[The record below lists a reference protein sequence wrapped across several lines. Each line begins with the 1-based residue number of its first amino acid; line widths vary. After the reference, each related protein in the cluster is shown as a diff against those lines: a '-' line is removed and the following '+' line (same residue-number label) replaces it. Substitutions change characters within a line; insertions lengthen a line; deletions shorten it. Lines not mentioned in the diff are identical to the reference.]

1 MMFMGLIWLIPSVLL
16 VALLAGW
23 RPNWGDGTRRE
34 LPRGESERRPLD
46 VLKERYARGEISR
59 EEYEGMRRDL
69 ES

>member
-1 MMFMGLIWLIPSVLL
+1 MMFMGLIWLIPIVLL
-16 VALLAGW
+16 VAYLTGW
-23 RPNWGDGTRRE
+23 RPDWGGTRRE
-34 LPRGESERRPLD
+34 QPRGESERRPLD